1 MEEVNKRRLPYAD
14 VIVKLLQG
22 AIYQEMNRA
31 WESLLMNR
39 LAINSYFE
47 QIGLELIV
55 EREDGY
61 AFLRQVEGDEGK
73 TVGLV
78 RRMPLT
84 YEQTLLCVLLREWM
98 DEFEITDTEN
108 RNLYVSHRQI
118 CERIEIFFKDSPN
131 QVRLLRNLDTL
142 IRDMNDFDFLKRMGE
157 ATTLKEDNLYE
168 VRRIIKSRIT
178 SDKLEEFKQKLI
190 SNVSV

>member
-78 RRMPLT
+78 GRMPLT